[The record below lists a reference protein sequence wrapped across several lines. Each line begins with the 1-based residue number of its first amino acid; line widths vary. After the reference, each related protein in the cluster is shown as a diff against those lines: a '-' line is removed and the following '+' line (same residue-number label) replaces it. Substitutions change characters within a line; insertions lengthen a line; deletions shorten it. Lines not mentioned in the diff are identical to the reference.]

1 MVIPVSNQVAGS
13 GGARAATAASPFEL
27 SGGRLCLD
35 FANTL
40 SKRLT
45 SHPKELLASY
55 GDLAAW
61 SRQAGLV
68 TEREA
73 GVLIREAKRRPADA
87 AAVLERATALREAI
101 YRIFSAV
108 AGEGPAGG
116 GDLATLNAAL
126 SEALPLLGIVPKG
139 GSFAWRWTGDGQRL
153 DRMLWPVTRSA
164 ADLLTSGE
172 LAAVRECEAESCAWL
187 FMDRSRNRSRR
198 WCDMKACG
206 NRAKARRHYE
216 RKKAGHGTLA

>member
-1 MVIPVSNQVAGS
+1 MVNRVSNPVAS
-13 GGARAATAASPFEL
+13 SLSAPTKSAASTFDL

-45 SHPKELLASY
+45 SHPRELLANY
-55 GDLAAW
+55 GDLIAW
-61 SRQAGLV
+61 SRQAGIV
-68 TEREA
+68 TGPEA
-73 GVLIREAKRRPADA
+73 QGLIRKAKRRPPNA
-87 AAVLERATALREAI
+87 AAVVERAAGLREAI

-108 AGEGPAGG
+108 AAERPAARV
-116 GDLATLNAAL
+116 DLVTLNAAL
-126 SEALPLLGIVPKG
+126 AEASALLGIVPRG
-139 GSFAWRWTGDGQRL
+139 DGFAWEWTGNEKGL
-153 DRMLWPVTRSA
+153 DWMLWPVTRSA
-164 ADLLTSGE
+164 ADLLTSAE
-172 LAAVRECEAESCAWL
+172 RAAVRECTAHDCGWL

-216 RKKAGHGTLA
+216 RKKRGDRGT

>member
-1 MVIPVSNQVAGS
+1 M
-13 GGARAATAASPFEL
+13 ARSRSAPALKAASAFDL

-45 SHPKELLASY
+45 SHPRELLASY
-55 GDLAAW
+55 GDLVAW
-61 SRQAGLV
+61 SRQAGVV
-68 TEREA
+68 TAPEA
-73 GVLIREAKRRPADA
+73 QGFIRKARRRPADA
-87 AAVLERATALREAI
+87 AAVLDRAIALREAI
-101 YRIFSAV
+101 YRIFSAI
-108 AGEGPAGG
+108 AAERPAGD

-126 SEALPLLGIVPKG
+126 TEALPLLGIVPEG
-139 GSFAWRWTGDGQRL
+139 DGFGWEWTGDGQRF

-164 ADLLTSGE
+164 ADLLTSAE
-172 LAAVRECEAESCAWL
+172 LAAVRECEAETCAWL

-216 RKKAGHGTLA
+216 RKRGIHKGT

>member
-1 MVIPVSNQVAGS
+1 M
-13 GGARAATAASPFEL
+13 ARSRSAPTGTAASTFDL

-45 SHPKELLASY
+45 SHPRELLVSY
-55 GDLAAW
+55 GDLVAW
-61 SRQAGLV
+61 SRQAGVV
-68 TEREA
+68 TGPEA
-73 GVLIREAKRRPADA
+73 QGLIRKARRRPADA
-87 AAVLERATALREAI
+87 GAVLERAIALREAI

-108 AGEGPAGG
+108 AAERPAARA
-116 GDLATLNAAL
+116 DLATVNAAL
-126 SEALPLLGIVPKG
+126 AEASALLGIVPKG
-139 GSFAWRWTGDGQRL
+139 DGFAWEWTTNEKNL

-164 ADLLTSGE
+164 ADLLTSTE
-172 LAAVRECEAESCAWL
+172 RAAVRECEAETCAWL

-206 NRAKARRHYE
+206 NRAKARRYYE
-216 RKKAGHGTLA
+216 RKRGIHKGT

>member
-1 MVIPVSNQVAGS
+1 M
-13 GGARAATAASPFEL
+13 ARSRSAPALKAASTFDL
-27 SGGRLCLD
+27 SGGRVCLD
-35 FANTL
+35 FTNTL

-45 SHPKELLASY
+45 SHPRELLVSY
-55 GDLAAW
+55 GDLVAW
-61 SRQAGLV
+61 SRQAGVV
-68 TEREA
+68 TGLEA
-73 GVLIREAKRRPADA
+73 QGLIRKARRRPVDA
-87 AAVLERATALREAI
+87 AAVLDRAIALREAI
-101 YRIFSAV
+101 YRVFSAV
-108 AGEGPAGG
+108 AAERPARG

-126 SEALPLLGIVPKG
+126 AEALPLLGIAPEG
-139 GSFAWRWTGDGQRL
+139 DGFGWAWTGDGQRL

-164 ADLLTSGE
+164 ADLLTSPE

-216 RKKAGHGTLA
+216 RKRKDRKGT

>member
-1 MVIPVSNQVAGS
+1 MVNRVSNAVARS
-13 GGARAATAASPFEL
+13 LSAPTKSAASTFDL

-45 SHPKELLASY
+45 SHPRELLASY
-55 GDLAAW
+55 GDLVAW

-73 GVLIREAKRRPADA
+73 GVLIREAKRRRTDA
-87 AAVLERATALREAI
+87 AAVLERGVALREAI

-108 AGEGPAGG
+108 AGERPAGG

-126 SEALPLLGIVPKG
+126 AEVLPLLGIVPKG
-139 GSFAWRWTGDGQRL
+139 DGFGWGWTGDGQRL

-164 ADLLTSGE
+164 ADLLTSAE
-172 LAAVRECEAESCAWL
+172 RAAVRECDAQTCAWL

-216 RKKAGHGTLA
+216 RKKRGDRGT

>member
-1 MVIPVSNQVAGS
+1 MVNRVSNAVARS
-13 GGARAATAASPFEL
+13 LSAPTKSAASTFDL

-45 SHPKELLASY
+45 SHPRELLASY
-55 GDLAAW
+55 GDLVAW

-73 GVLIREAKRRPADA
+73 GVLIREAKRRRADA
-87 AAVLERATALREAI
+87 AAVLERGVALREAI

-108 AGEGPAGG
+108 AGECPAGR

-126 SEALPLLGIVPKG
+126 AEVLPLLGIVPKG
-139 GSFAWRWTGDGQRL
+139 DGFGWGWTGDGQRL

-164 ADLLTSGE
+164 ADLLTSAE
-172 LAAVRECEAESCAWL
+172 RAAVRECDAQTCAWL

-216 RKKAGHGTLA
+216 RKKRGDRGT